1 MGIHVDVYNLMVEKA
16 KTKKDGV
23 YSLKGNYYLVV
34 DKHLAGYSDYFG
46 NVCEMAYGFSV
57 SKGKAK
63 DRWEARDVL
72 KGYLKQ
78 FKK

>member
-1 MGIHVDVYNLMVEKA
+1 MRERA

-23 YSLKGNYYLVV
+23 YPFAGYNFYLVI
-34 DKHLAGYSDYFG
+34 DNQLAGYSDLFG
-46 NVCEMAYGFSV
+46 NIYELASGFSV

-63 DRWEARDVL
+63 DRWEARDIL

-78 FKK
+78 FKENKSY